1 MRLLASLSIRG
12 KLLSAFAAMA
22 LTTLALGVFAI
33 ERMASVNR
41 SAAEIRDNWLPATGD
56 LGQVAISAEQYRVLQ
71 AVHLLSATPQAKRE
85 QEVSIAHTL
94 ERFQKSWNA
103 YVPTV
108 ATETEKH
115 LMESVAS
122 NWAAYLKD
130 SVFFLDL
137 SRKNDTEAA
146 QDFYIGSMRDS
157 FMKMREA
164 LNTDIQFNI
173 QEGGKEADR
182 GAEVYHM
189 ARILIGAGIVVSLVL
204 CGISVYSAV
213 QGISR
218 PVTRMTSA
226 MQALSTGDT
235 AVEIPETG
243 RRDEIGAMAATV
255 QVFKDNMIEAATLA
269 AAQQAERESKERRTH
284 ALDML
289 TQAFEAK
296 VGVLTNALSS
306 AAEEMEATAK
316 TMSATADQTSQ
327 QSTDAA
333 TAAEQTSANVQT
345 VASAAEELAASIS
358 EIGRRVAQSTA
369 VAERAIEDAKR
380 TDHVVQSLASGAQ
393 KVGDVVKL
401 ISDIASQTN
410 LLALNATIEAARAG
424 DAGKGFAV
432 VASEV
437 KSLANQTAKA
447 TEDIASQ
454 IGQIQQA
461 TGQAVNAI
469 RDIGTTITEISQIA
483 VAIAAAVEEQQS
495 ATQEIARTVQEAASG
510 TYEVTSNVA
519 HFKQAANDTG
529 AAAAQVLQAAGQL
542 SQQSGLLSQEVTEFL
557 HGVAS
562 A

>member
-1 MRLLASLSIRG
+1 MSIRG

-22 LTTLALGVFAI
+22 FTTLLLGVFAI

-41 SAAEIRDNWLPATGD
+41 SAAEIRGNWLPAIGH
-56 LGQVAISAEQYRVLQ
+56 LGVVAQSAEQYRVLE
-71 AVHLLSATPQAKRE
+71 AVHLLTSTLPGKQVHEGSLVER
-85 QEVSIAHTL
+85 L
-94 ERFQKSWNA
+94 ERFRKAWSI
-103 YVPTV
+103 YTPTV
-108 ATETEKH
+108 TTETEKH
-115 LMESVAS
+115 LMEAVDQ

-130 SVFFLDL
+130 SRIFLEL

-146 QDFYIGSMRDS
+146 QDLYIGSMRDS
-157 FMKMREA
+157 FVKMRAA
-164 LNTDIQFNI
+164 LDSDIRFNVE
-173 QEGGKEADR
+173 EGEKEADR
-182 GAEVYHM
+182 GSAVYHM
-189 ARILIGAGIVVSLVL
+189 ARTLIGAGIVVSVVL
-204 CGISVYSAV
+204 CGVFGYGAV
-213 QGISR
+213 HGISR

-235 AVEIPETG
+235 MVDIPETG
-243 RRDEIGAMAATV
+243 RRDEIGAMAASV
-255 QVFKDNMIEAATLA
+255 QVFKDNMIRADTLA
-269 AAQQAERESKERRTH
+269 AAQQTERESKERRTH

-306 AAEEMEATAK
+306 AATEMEATAR
-316 TMSATADQTSQ
+316 TMSGTADQTTQ
-327 QSTDAA
+327 QSTAA
-333 TAAEQTSANVQT
+333 AAAAEQTSANVQT
-345 VASAAEELAASIS
+345 VASAAEELASSIS
-358 EIGRRVAQSTA
+358 EIGRQVAQSTA

-380 TDHVVQSLASGAQ
+380 TDQVVQSLASGAQ

-510 TYEVTSNVA
+510 THEVTSNVA

-557 HGVAS
+557 HGVAR

>member
-1 MRLLASLSIRG
+1 MKLLAGLSIRG

-22 LTTLALGVFAI
+22 FTTLALGVFAI
-33 ERMASVNR
+33 ERMASINR
-41 SAAEIRDNWLPATGD
+41 SAVEIHKNWLPAIGH
-56 LGQVAISAEQYRVLQ
+56 LCVAAQNAEQYRVLE
-71 AVHLLSATPQAKRE
+71 AVHLLTAIPQSKQQHEA
-85 QEVSIAHTL
+85 SIAQSL
-94 ERFQKSWNA
+94 ERFRNAWNA
-103 YVPTV
+103 YIPTV
-108 ATETEKH
+108 TTETEKR
-115 LMESVAS
+115 LMEAVNH
-122 NWAAYLKD
+122 NWNAYLKD
-130 SVFFLDL
+130 SGFFLEL

-146 QDFYIGSMRDS
+146 QDLYIGSMRDT
-157 FMKMREA
+157 FLKVREA
-164 LNTDIQFNI
+164 LNADIRFNI

-182 GAEVYHM
+182 GSEVYHS
-189 ARILIGAGIVVSLVL
+189 ARILIGAGIVMSLLL
-204 CGISVYSAV
+204 CGISGYMAIH
-213 QGISR
+213 GISR
-218 PVTRMTSA
+218 PVARMTSS
-226 MQALSTGDT
+226 MKALSTGDT
-235 AVEIPETG
+235 TVEIPETD
-243 RRDEIGAMAATV
+243 RRDEIGAMAAAV
-255 QVFKDNMIEAATLA
+255 QVFKDNMIQSDTQA
-269 AAQQAERESKERRTH
+269 AAQQAEREAKERRTH
-284 ALDML
+284 ALEML

-306 AAEEMEATAK
+306 AAEEMEATAR
-316 TMSATADQTSQ
+316 TMSATADQTSE
-327 QSTDAA
+327 QSTAA
-333 TAAEQTSANVQT
+333 AAAAEQTSANVQT
-345 VASAAEELAASIS
+345 VASAAEELASSIS
-358 EIGRRVAQSTA
+358 EIGRQVAQSTA

-380 TDHVVQSLASGAQ
+380 TDQVVQSLAAGAQ

-461 TGQAVNAI
+461 TGQAVTAI

-495 ATQEIARTVQEAASG
+495 ATQEIARTVQEAADG
-510 TYEVTSNVA
+510 THEVTSNVA

-529 AAAAQVLQAAGQL
+529 AAAGQVLQAAGQL
-542 SQQSGLLSQEVTEFL
+542 SEQSGLLSQEVTEFVR
-557 HGVAS
+557 GVAS